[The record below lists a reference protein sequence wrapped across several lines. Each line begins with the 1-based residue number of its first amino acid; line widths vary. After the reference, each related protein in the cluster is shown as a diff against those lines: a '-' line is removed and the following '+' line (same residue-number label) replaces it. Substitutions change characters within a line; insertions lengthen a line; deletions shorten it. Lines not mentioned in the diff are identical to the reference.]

1 MTGGP
6 IRILCL
12 GNELVSDDGVG
23 IRVGRVLAQLPLP
36 AGVTVEFQLGI
47 GLELMDSLRPAEELI
62 IVDAAQTGAPP
73 GTCHITELDVEA
85 MAGEPFCHH
94 GVTIIEVLA
103 LVSCLMPEKTPARV
117 RLVAIEGAVMDRF
130 DPRLSPTLKQVLPR
144 AVEIVLQ
151 AMGAPQ
157 ALLDAGARKARAMMD
172 WTPSPADLPDA

>member
-85 MAGEPFCHH
+85 NLYRYRAY
-94 GVTIIEVLA
+94 LA
-103 LVSCLMPEKTPARV
+103 LYVSREETCQDDVIARSRPSPEA
-117 RLVAIEGAVMDRF
+117 
-130 DPRLSPTLKQVLPR
+130 S
-144 AVEIVLQ
+144 
-151 AMGAPQ
+151 
-157 ALLDAGARKARAMMD
+157 ALLPNWVREVAAGAG
-172 WTPSPADLPDA
+172 